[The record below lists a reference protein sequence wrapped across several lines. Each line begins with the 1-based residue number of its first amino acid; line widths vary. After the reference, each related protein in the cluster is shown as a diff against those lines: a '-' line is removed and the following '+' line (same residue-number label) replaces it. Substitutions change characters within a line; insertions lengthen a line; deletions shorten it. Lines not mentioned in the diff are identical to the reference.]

1 MKNINSAAEIKL
13 AIQEKQFE
21 LDIQGQIIKEQF
33 NFIYESLKPASI
45 INNTLN
51 EIVTSPFLLN
61 NIISSGMGLLTGFI
75 SKKIAVG
82 NSDNPY
88 RNLLGTIL
96 LFGVTNLVAQ
106 NPDAIK
112 SMFKYLINTIFH
124 TKDVKD
130 ETFKQQQI

>member
-1 MKNINSAAEIKL
+1 
-13 AIQEKQFE
+13 
-21 LDIQGQIIKEQF
+21 
-33 NFIYESLKPASI
+33 
-45 INNTLN
+45 
-51 EIVTSPFLLN
+51 
-61 NIISSGMGLLTGFI
+61 MGLLTGFI

-96 LFGVTNLVAQ
+96 QFGVTNLVAQ